1 MKKQPLP
8 LGAGRIAICSCLRNF
23 KIQYG
28 EKVVRCLR
36 DTSMSYKEGQGQMVA
51 NDQDST
57 ASHPK
62 KADGNGV
69 SAIKCFAVP
78 KAFSHMLCVDSH
90 INPVR

>member
-1 MKKQPLP
+1 
-8 LGAGRIAICSCLRNF
+8 
-23 KIQYG
+23 
-28 EKVVRCLR
+28 
-36 DTSMSYKEGQGQMVA
+36 MSYKEGQGQMVA

-62 KADGNGV
+62 KANGNGV